1 MMEFIIKKG
10 SVNPVLRME
19 LIKDGRYDFKKS
31 MIDNAIQDSVVKFY
45 MKDVETNLLKVA
57 KADAD
62 IVLAQEEG
70 CEEKY
75 ILQYKWKE
83 RDTKK
88 EGIYE
93 GWFEINFNGNLKEEG
108 VDYPSGKMIVPIQ
121 EKLQIHIGNNIRSY
135 NICI

>member
-19 LIKDGRYDFKKS
+19 LTKDGRYDFKKA
-31 MIDNAIQDSVVKFY
+31 MIDNALQDSVVKFY
-45 MKDVETNLLKVA
+45 MKDVETGLLKVA

-88 EGIYE
+88 EGTYE

-121 EKLQIHIGNNIRSY
+121 EKLQIVILD
-135 NICI
+135 

>member
-1 MMEFIIKKG
+1 MAQEFFIRKG

-45 MKDVETNLLKVA
+45 MKDVETGLLKVA

-88 EGIYE
+88 EWIYE
-93 GWFEINFNGNLKEEG
+93 GWFEINFNCNLKEEG

-121 EKLQIHIGNNIRSY
+121 EKLQIIILD
-135 NICI
+135 

>member
-45 MKDVETNLLKVA
+45 MKDVETDLLKVA

-93 GWFEINFNGNLKEEG
+93 GWFEINFNGNIKEEG

-121 EKLQIHIGNNIRSY
+121 EKLQIIILD
-135 NICI
+135 

>member
-19 LIKDGRYDFKKS
+19 LIKDGRYDFKKA
-31 MIDNAIQDSVVKFY
+31 MIGNAIQDSVVKFY
-45 MKDVETNLLKVA
+45 MKDVETGLLKVA

-88 EGIYE
+88 EGTYE

-121 EKLQIHIGNNIRSY
+121 EKLQIVILD
-135 NICI
+135 

>member
-1 MMEFIIKKG
+1 MEFIIKKG

-19 LIKDGRYDFKKS
+19 LIKDGRYDFKKA
-31 MIDNAIQDSVVKFY
+31 MIDNALQDSVVKFY
-45 MKDVETNLLKVA
+45 MKDVETDLLKVA

-93 GWFEINFNGNLKEEG
+93 GWFEIDFNGNLKEEG

-121 EKLQIHIGNNIRSY
+121 EKLQIVILD
-135 NICI
+135 

>member
-19 LIKDGRYDFKKS
+19 LIKDGRYDFKKA

-45 MKDVETNLLKVA
+45 MKDVETGLLKVA

-70 CEEKY
+70 CEERY

-121 EKLQIHIGNNIRSY
+121 EKLQIIILD
-135 NICI
+135 

>member
-19 LIKDGRYDFKKS
+19 LIKDGRYDFKKA

-45 MKDVETNLLKVA
+45 MKDVETGLLKVA

-88 EGIYE
+88 EGMYE

-121 EKLQIHIGNNIRSY
+121 EKLQIIILD
-135 NICI
+135 

>member
-45 MKDVETNLLKVA
+45 MKDVETGLLKVA

-88 EGIYE
+88 EGTYE
-93 GWFEINFNGNLKEEG
+93 GWFEIDFNGNLKEEG

-121 EKLQIHIGNNIRSY
+121 EKLQIVILD
-135 NICI
+135 

>member
-1 MMEFIIKKG
+1 MAQEFFIRKC

-19 LIKDGRYDFKKS
+19 LIKDGRYDFKKA

-45 MKDVETNLLKVA
+45 MKDVETGLLKVA

-88 EGIYE
+88 EGTYE

-108 VDYPSGKMIVPIQ
+108 VDYPNGKMIVPIQ
-121 EKLQIHIGNNIRSY
+121 EKLQIVILD
-135 NICI
+135 

>member
-19 LIKDGRYDFKKS
+19 LIKDGRYDFKKA

-45 MKDVETNLLKVA
+45 MKDVETDLLKVA

-62 IVLAQEEG
+62 IVLAQGEG

-93 GWFEINFNGNLKEEG
+93 GWFEIDFNGNLKEEW

-121 EKLQIHIGNNIRSY
+121 EKLQIVILD
-135 NICI
+135 

>member
-19 LIKDGRYDFKKS
+19 LIKDGRYDFKKA
-31 MIDNAIQDSVVKFY
+31 MIDNALQDSVVKFY
-45 MKDVETNLLKVA
+45 MKDVETGLLKVA

-88 EGIYE
+88 EGTYE
-93 GWFEINFNGNLKEEG
+93 GWFEINFNGNLKEDG

-121 EKLQIHIGNNIRSY
+121 EKLQIVILD
-135 NICI
+135 

>member
-45 MKDVETNLLKVA
+45 MKDVETDLLKIA

-121 EKLQIHIGNNIRSY
+121 EKLQIIILD
-135 NICI
+135 

>member
-19 LIKDGRYDFKKS
+19 LIKDGRYDFKKA

-45 MKDVETNLLKVA
+45 MKDVETDLLKVA

-88 EGIYE
+88 EGTYE

-121 EKLQIHIGNNIRSY
+121 EKLQIIILD
-135 NICI
+135 

>member
-19 LIKDGRYDFKKS
+19 LIKDGRYDFKKA

-45 MKDVETNLLKVA
+45 MKDVETGLLKVA

-62 IVLAQEEG
+62 IVLAQEKG

-88 EGIYE
+88 EGTYE

-121 EKLQIHIGNNIRSY
+121 EKLQIVILD
-135 NICI
+135 

>member
-1 MMEFIIKKG
+1 MAQEFFIRKG

-19 LIKDGRYDFKKS
+19 LIKDGRYDFKKA

-45 MKDVETNLLKVA
+45 MKDAETDLLKVA

-93 GWFEINFNGNLKEEG
+93 GWFEIDFNGNLKEEG

-121 EKLQIHIGNNIRSY
+121 EKLQIVILD
-135 NICI
+135 

>member
-1 MMEFIIKKG
+1 MEFIIKKG

-19 LIKDGRYDFKKS
+19 LIKDGRYDFKKA

-45 MKDVETNLLKVA
+45 MKDVETGLLKVA

-88 EGIYE
+88 EGTYE

-121 EKLQIHIGNNIRSY
+121 EKLQIIILD
-135 NICI
+135 

>member
-19 LIKDGRYDFKKS
+19 LIKDGRYDFKKA
-31 MIDNAIQDSVVKFY
+31 MIDNDIQDSVVKFY
-45 MKDVETNLLKVA
+45 MKDVETGLLKVA

-93 GWFEINFNGNLKEEG
+93 GWFEIDFNGNLKEEG

-121 EKLQIHIGNNIRSY
+121 EKLQIVILD
-135 NICI
+135 

>member
-1 MMEFIIKKG
+1 MEFIIKKG

-31 MIDNAIQDSVVKFY
+31 MIDNAIQDSIVKFY
-45 MKDVETNLLKVA
+45 MKDTETDLLKVA

-93 GWFEINFNGNLKEEG
+93 GWFEIDFNGNLKEEG

-121 EKLQIHIGNNIRSY
+121 EKLQIIILD
-135 NICI
+135 

>member
-93 GWFEINFNGNLKEEG
+93 RWFEINFNGNLKEEG

-121 EKLQIHIGNNIRSY
+121 EKLQIVILD
-135 NICI
+135 

>member
-1 MMEFIIKKG
+1 MAQEFFIRKG

-31 MIDNAIQDSVVKFY
+31 MIDNALQDSVVKFY
-45 MKDVETNLLKVA
+45 MKDVETGLLKVA

-88 EGIYE
+88 EGTYE

-108 VDYPSGKMIVPIQ
+108 ADYPSGKMIVPIQ
-121 EKLQIHIGNNIRSY
+121 EKLQIVILD
-135 NICI
+135 

>member
-1 MMEFIIKKG
+1 MEFIIKKG

-19 LIKDGRYDFKKS
+19 LIKDGRYDFKKA

-45 MKDVETNLLKVA
+45 MKDVETGLLKVA

-62 IVLAQEEG
+62 IVLAQEKG

-88 EGIYE
+88 EGTYE

-121 EKLQIHIGNNIRSY
+121 EKLQIVILD
-135 NICI
+135 

>member
-1 MMEFIIKKG
+1 MAQEFFIRKG

-45 MKDVETNLLKVA
+45 MKDSETGLLKVA

-62 IVLAQEEG
+62 VVLAQEEG

-93 GWFEINFNGNLKEEG
+93 GWFEIDFNGNLTEEG
-108 VDYPSGKMIVPIQ
+108 VDYPSGKMRVPIQ
-121 EKLQIHIGNNIRSY
+121 EDLIIYVKE
-135 NICI
+135 

>member
-1 MMEFIIKKG
+1 MAQEFFIRKG

-19 LIKDGRYDFKKS
+19 LIKDGRYDFKKA

-45 MKDVETNLLKVA
+45 MKDVETDLLKVA

-93 GWFEINFNGNLKEEG
+93 GWFEINFNGDLKEEG
-108 VDYPSGKMIVPIQ
+108 VDYPSGKMRVPIQ
-121 EKLQIHIGNNIRSY
+121 EKLQIIILE
-135 NICI
+135 

>member
-45 MKDVETNLLKVA
+45 MKDVETGLLKVA

-93 GWFEINFNGNLKEEG
+93 GWFEIDFNGNLKEEG

-121 EKLQIHIGNNIRSY
+121 EKLQIVILD
-135 NICI
+135 

>member
-1 MMEFIIKKG
+1 MAQQFFIRKG

-45 MKDVETNLLKVA
+45 MKDVETGILKVA

-62 IVLAQEEG
+62 IVMAMEEG
-70 CEEKY
+70 CEEKF

-88 EGIYE
+88 DGIYE
-93 GWFEINFNGNLKEEG
+93 GWFEITFNGNLTENG
-108 VDYPSGKMIVPIQ
+108 IDYPKGNMIVPIQ
-121 EKLQIHIGNNIRSY
+121 EKLQIYIVE
-135 NICI
+135 

>member
-19 LIKDGRYDFKKS
+19 LIKDGRYDFKKA

-45 MKDVETNLLKVA
+45 MKDVETGLLKVA

-88 EGIYE
+88 EGTYE

-121 EKLQIHIGNNIRSY
+121 EKLQIVILD
-135 NICI
+135 

>member
-1 MMEFIIKKG
+1 MAQEFFIRKG

-19 LIKDGRYDFKKS
+19 LIKDGRYDFKKA
-31 MIDNAIQDSVVKFY
+31 MIDNALQDSVVKFY
-45 MKDVETNLLKVA
+45 MKDVETGLLKVA

-88 EGIYE
+88 EGTYE

-108 VDYPSGKMIVPIQ
+108 ADYPSGKMIVPIQ
-121 EKLQIHIGNNIRSY
+121 EKLQIVILD
-135 NICI
+135 

>member
-45 MKDVETNLLKVA
+45 MKDVETGLLKVA

-121 EKLQIHIGNNIRSY
+121 EKLQIIILD
-135 NICI
+135 

>member
-1 MMEFIIKKG
+1 MEFIIKKG

-19 LIKDGRYDFKKS
+19 LIKDGRYDFKKA

-45 MKDVETNLLKVA
+45 MKDVETDLLKVA

-121 EKLQIHIGNNIRSY
+121 EKLQIIILD
-135 NICI
+135 

>member
-1 MMEFIIKKG
+1 MEFIIKKG

-45 MKDVETNLLKVA
+45 MKDVETGLLKVA

-88 EGIYE
+88 EGTYE

-121 EKLQIHIGNNIRSY
+121 EKLQIVILD
-135 NICI
+135 

>member
-1 MMEFIIKKG
+1 MEFIIKKG

-45 MKDVETNLLKVA
+45 MKDVETGLLKVA

-88 EGIYE
+88 EGTYE
-93 GWFEINFNGNLKEEG
+93 GWFEIDFNGNLKEEG

-121 EKLQIHIGNNIRSY
+121 EKLQIVILD
-135 NICI
+135 

>member
-1 MMEFIIKKG
+1 MAQEFFIRKG

-45 MKDVETNLLKVA
+45 MKDVETGLLKVA

-88 EGIYE
+88 EGTYE
-93 GWFEINFNGNLKEEG
+93 GWFEINFNGDLKEEG

-121 EKLQIHIGNNIRSY
+121 EKLQIVILD
-135 NICI
+135 

>member
-1 MMEFIIKKG
+1 MAQEFFIRKG

-19 LIKDGRYDFKKS
+19 LIKDGRYDFKKA
-31 MIDNAIQDSVVKFY
+31 MIDNAIQGSVVKFY
-45 MKDVETNLLKVA
+45 MKDAETDLLKVA

-62 IVLAQEEG
+62 VVLAKEEG

-93 GWFEINFNGNLKEEG
+93 GWFEIDFNGNLTEDG
-108 VDYPSGKMIVPIQ
+108 VDYPSGKMRVPIQ
-121 EKLQIHIGNNIRSY
+121 EDLIIYIKR
-135 NICI
+135 

>member
-45 MKDVETNLLKVA
+45 MKDVETDLLKVA

-93 GWFEINFNGNLKEEG
+93 GWFEIDFNGNLKEEG
-108 VDYPSGKMIVPIQ
+108 VDYPSGKMRIPVQ
-121 EKLQIHIGNNIRSY
+121 EDLIIYVK
-135 NICI
+135 

>member
-1 MMEFIIKKG
+1 MAQEFFIRKG

-19 LIKDGRYDFKKS
+19 LIKEGRYDFKKA

-45 MKDVETNLLKVA
+45 MKDVETGLLKVA

-88 EGIYE
+88 EGTYE

-121 EKLQIHIGNNIRSY
+121 EKLQIVILD
-135 NICI
+135 

>member
-1 MMEFIIKKG
+1 MAQEFFIRKG

-19 LIKDGRYDFKKS
+19 LIKDGRYDFKKA

-45 MKDVETNLLKVA
+45 MKDAETDLLKVA
-57 KADAD
+57 NADAD

-93 GWFEINFNGNLKEEG
+93 GWFEIDFNGNLTEDG
-108 VDYPSGKMIVPIQ
+108 VDYPSGKMRVPIQ
-121 EKLQIHIGNNIRSY
+121 EDLIIYVK
-135 NICI
+135 